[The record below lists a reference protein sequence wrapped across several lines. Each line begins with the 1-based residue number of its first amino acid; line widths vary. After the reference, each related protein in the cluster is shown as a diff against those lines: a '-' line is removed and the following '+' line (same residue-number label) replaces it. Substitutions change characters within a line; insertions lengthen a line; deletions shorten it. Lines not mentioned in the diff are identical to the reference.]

1 MNPGVSGPKSD
12 LYDSSVEN
20 DTMVVVRP
28 WKLLAH
34 TMISARSAG
43 TPLTR

>member
-1 MNPGVSGPKSD
+1 VATE
-12 LYDSSVEN
+12 SVEN

-28 WKLLAH
+28 WKLPSIA
-34 TMISARSAG
+34 TIVAWFSG